1 VDRGESPSRAQGEV
15 KNVMVIV
22 GQRND
27 YPAAL
32 WRDFPDFRMNSAKIA
47 MPFAQPLGWTRISQ
61 NRV

>member
-1 VDRGESPSRAQGEV
+1 
-15 KNVMVIV
+15 MVIV